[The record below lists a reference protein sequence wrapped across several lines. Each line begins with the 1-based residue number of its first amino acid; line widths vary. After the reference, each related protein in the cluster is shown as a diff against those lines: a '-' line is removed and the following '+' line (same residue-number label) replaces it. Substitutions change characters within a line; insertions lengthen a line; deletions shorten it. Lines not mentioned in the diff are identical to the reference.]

1 MAESSSRQ
9 QPPLS
14 VVPIAPRRL
23 GSFNYIG
30 LLTLVQKETARF
42 MSVYV
47 QTIAGPMVTVFLFY
61 TVFAMAFGGS
71 ERTVNGVPYMV
82 FLAPGLIMMT
92 MMQNAFAN
100 TSSSLMIAK
109 VQGNIVD
116 ILMAPLSALE
126 LLLGYIISG
135 VIRGIVVGFACTLLV
150 LCFVPLPFTSIS
162 SIFIF
167 GILGTLLLSTLGVVA
182 GLWSEK
188 FDHMAA
194 ITNFII
200 MPLTFLSGTFYSVKT
215 LPQIWQLVA
224 HSNPFFFMIDGVR
237 YGMTGYAE
245 SDMLNGMT
253 MLVVY
258 NVGLLIFSYGL
269 FVAGYKTK
277 Q

>member
-1 MAESSSRQ
+1 MAESSHNQ
-9 QPPLS
+9 QPLS
-14 VVPIAPRRL
+14 VVPVTARRI
-23 GSFNYIG
+23 GSFNYTG
-30 LLTLVQKETARF
+30 LWTLIQKETARF

-47 QTIAGPMVTVFLFY
+47 QTIAAPMVTAFLYY
-61 TVFAMAFGGS
+61 TVFALAFGG
-71 ERTVNGVPYMV
+71 VNRMVGHLPYMV

-92 MMQNAFAN
+92 MTQNAFAN
-100 TSSSLMIAK
+100 TSSSLMISK

-116 ILMAPLSALE
+116 VLMAPLSALE
-126 LLLGYIISG
+126 LLLGYIIAG
-135 VIRGIVVGFACTLLV
+135 VVRGLLVGIACTV
-150 LCFVPLPFTSIS
+150 MIIFFVHLPFVSIS
-162 SIFIF
+162 TVFVYA
-167 GILGTLLLSTLGVVA
+167 ILGTLMLSILGVIA

-194 ITNFII
+194 ITNFVI
-200 MPLTFLSGTFYSVKT
+200 MPMTFLSGTFYSVKL
-215 LPQIWQLVA
+215 LPPFWQAVA

-245 SDMLNGMT
+245 SDLLEGMT

-258 NVGLLIFSYGL
+258 NAGLMVFAYGL